1 MDYYKQVS
9 RKHKST
15 VKEMAIEMETGN
27 RLWSGEQ
34 QTDMESFYGKQ
45 TSKDKSLKE
54 NDNKKT
60 HNVEKNGTKIIHG
73 QIISTTDC
81 RRNNCQAK

>member
-1 MDYYKQVS
+1 
-9 RKHKST
+9 
-15 VKEMAIEMETGN
+15 
-27 RLWSGEQ
+27 
-34 QTDMESFYGKQ
+34 MESFYGKQ

-81 RRNNCQAK
+81 RRKNFQAKKKSNDKKIQKDSSNSTDVHGIRGKVVNQ